1 MSYEF
6 QSFDKPSS
14 PFRVE
19 FEGRNLYILKKFIGI
34 ILEQTYII

>member
-14 PFRVE
+14 PFRVG
-19 FEGRNLYILKKFIGI
+19 FKGRNIYILQQI
-34 ILEQTYII
+34 ILEQTYIL